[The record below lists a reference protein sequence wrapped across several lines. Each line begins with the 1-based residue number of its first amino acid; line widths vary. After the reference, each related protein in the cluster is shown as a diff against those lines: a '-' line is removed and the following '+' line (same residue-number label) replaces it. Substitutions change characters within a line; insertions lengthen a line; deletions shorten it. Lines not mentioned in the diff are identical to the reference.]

1 MKLGISL
8 ACYRWVMY
16 PYLRRDRPEHKS
28 LGRPEPYLQTITG
41 PGPSELPRNWLIDRM
56 VDLGLESLY
65 MGTAYLDDHD
75 DARSF
80 RDRMAANELELI
92 GGLGLTLAAAEDEWR
107 AGLFEQAVSDI
118 RLLAAAGA
126 TFAAAVNDRPDSLN
140 HFIKDPSIDEQMERA
155 IRNFSSLM
163 PVCEEVGLKLAFE
176 NHLDYRISEVVRV
189 VQGVDSPYLGIN
201 FDTGNPVAV
210 IEDPLVAARAAAP
223 YSINAHLKDFRIQPA
238 TGTGEPRIF
247 WTPLGRGDVPFDEI
261 LTVLAEG
268 APDPGTL
275 SVCIEVAPP
284 PEHDPEVWLRAS
296 IDWIRETFPQHFP
309 NQGSAA

>member
-16 PYLRRDRPEHKS
+16 PSLRRDRPEYKS
-28 LGRPEPYLQTITG
+28 FGRPLPYVQTVTG
-41 PGPSELPRNWLIDRM
+41 PGPSELPRDWLIDRM

-65 MGTAYLDDHD
+65 MGTAYLDGHD
-75 DARSF
+75 DALEF
-80 RDRMAANELELI
+80 RDRMATNGLELI
-92 GGLGLTLAAAEDEWR
+92 GGLGLTVAADADEWQS
-107 AGLFEQAVSDI
+107 GLFDRCVSDI

-126 TFAAAVNDRPDSLN
+126 NFAAAVNDKPDSLN
-140 HFIKDPSIDEQMERA
+140 HFIKDPSIDEQIDRA

-223 YSINAHLKDFRIQPA
+223 YAINSHLKDFRIQPA

-261 LTVLAEG
+261 LTILAKD
-268 APDPGTL
+268 APDSSTL
-275 SVCIEVAPP
+275 SACIEVAPP

-309 NQGSAA
+309 GFVSAS